1 MARRRLESD
10 NWSEIRIGVG
20 RDEMAA
26 CVRCATQLQPNA
38 QVCTACGLVQGAATP
53 AVAPAVAMP
62 VVPAPVMPAPVMP
75 PAENP
80 WRPAEPHHAPTTPVV
95 APQSRYGI
103 PQAMV
108 VPAEPIMPP
117 NPFAKGAQT
126 DRELPPQL
134 PVRHESASIP
144 VAFAQF
150 SEPLP
155 SESDATKAGEP
166 AEVVVLHRA
175 SLAEALEAALADL
188 PEDAPDHYEEAPEPF
203 PEVLSVAPPR
213 AAMPGWS

>member
-1 MARRRLESD
+1 M
-10 NWSEIRIGVG
+10 GV
-20 RDEMAA
+20 
-26 CVRCATQLQPNA
+26 PS
-38 QVCTACGLVQGAATP
+38 P
-53 AVAPAVAMP
+53 SIP
-62 VVPAPVMPAPVMP
+62 MPAGPVLP

-80 WRPAEPHHAPTTPVV
+80 WRTAEPGHQPMTPQATV
-95 APQSRYGI
+95 PPRYGV
-103 PQAMV
+103 PEVAER
-108 VPAEPIMPP
+108 PAEPIMPP

-126 DRELPPQL
+126 DRGPLPPQM

-150 SEPLP
+150 SEPAHD
-155 SESDATKAGEP
+155 EAAAAEDN

-188 PEDAPDHYEEAPEPF
+188 PEDAPDHHEDQPEPF

>member
-1 MARRRLESD
+1 
-10 NWSEIRIGVG
+10 
-20 RDEMAA
+20 MAA
-26 CVRCATQLQPNA
+26 CARCATQLQPNA
-38 QVCTACGLVQGAATP
+38 QVCTACGLVQGTVTP
-53 AVAPAVAMP
+53 AVAPPVAMP
-62 VVPAPVMPAPVMP
+62 VVPGPVMP

-80 WRPAEPHHAPTTPVV
+80 WRTSEPRHAPTTPVV
-95 APQSRYGI
+95 TPQSRYGI
-103 PQAMV
+103 PEAAE
-108 VPAEPIMPP
+108 VPAAPIMPP
-117 NPFAKGAQT
+117 NPFARGAQT
-126 DRELPPQL
+126 DRGLPPQM

-155 SESDATKAGEP
+155 SEHDVTKPEDH

-203 PEVLSVAPPR
+203 PEVLSVAPPQVI
-213 AAMPGWS
+213 APGWGQTGTAGH